1 MCIKCYRDPA
11 LNEDIETEI
20 SQDYQPEQDK
30 DYYLDVIGRLYPD
43 KLMEILDYQDYCS
56 KYNIIPVD
64 KKVVPTK
71 LDLPK
76 REYACEVALGIVVL
90 YFLLI
95 CIIGNC

>member
-1 MCIKCYRDPA
+1 MCVKWYRDPS
-11 LNEDIETEI
+11 LNQDIEIKI
-20 SQDYQPEQDK
+20 SQDYQVKQDK

-43 KLMEILDYQDYCS
+43 KLMEILDYEDYCS
-56 KYNIIPVD
+56 KYGIIPVD

-76 REYACEVALGIVVL
+76 REYACEVALGIVIL

-95 CIIGNC
+95 IIFGN